1 MASVG
6 RAMLGGARA
15 VGTRV
20 GGLAGF
26 GRETILSAAKK
37 GNIKDLINLL
47 KAPGANVNQMDKNQQ
62 TPLWWASYNG
72 KLDAVKVLLGA
83 PGIDVNLSNN
93 KGETPLWVA
102 SYKGHLNVV
111 KALLAAPGID
121 VKQTNKSGRTPLR
134 MASEQGRTE
143 VVELLLAAPGINVNQ
158 IKKAVNSTKR
168 VNIKNLLTKAVKNRE
183 AAAAAKTEQEEK
195 NTKNAANREAA
206 AKVEQEAKNAKNAA
220 NREAAI
226 KNARNKTNLF
236 TNIKKGDYKVNLI
249 GKIKN
254 LYGNV
259 NHKFTGGMTLLHY
272 AALQGKE
279 DVVKELLE
287 NVANVDEPNDQA
299 QTALYLASEQGRVAI
314 AEALLE
320 KGADVNL
327 AAKDGRTPL
336 RVASKAGKTDVVKL
350 LLDAGAKVNVVGNGK
365 TPFQAATNNEIKVLL
380 LEKGGANIATLNN
393 VNKQALLVQA
403 ITNEKLN
410 VVNSLIKAG
419 AKVNSVPTTLGNG
432 NLKNLLVRTI
442 EQQKNSNKPSL
453 GYRYNNNETL
463 KKYLRTENG
472 RKALRSSY
480 QKYKLSNNNNS
491 IGSVFKL
498 LKRSGK
504 LNKVELQ
511 NLLNEYQR
519 KLNTYNSGTPE
530 RKELEQAI
538 KNINAAKTAQAAANK
553 AAANKEAAIAQ
564 TNVKK
569 NFAEKIKKI
578 KNGNFNLLTNDI
590 FTSLS
595 DSELKGI
602 LQALSGKGSTNADK
616 DMMKKL
622 LKKWIEKG
630 KTLNSAE
637 LAKTTNFIKSLEAD
651 IKKITNNYALRQK
664 FKSTSSELGTT
675 YNTANTI
682 KRALLTQN
690 GRQKII
696 KSYGLSI
703 PPNSPIPEIVSAL
716 HNRQSF
722 KNSITLKSLKTEY
735 QKLREAF
742 SDNTSSTNY
751 KNLNS
756 AIASIPVNANVPK
769 SSKPVNANVPN
780 SSKPVNANVP
790 KSSKPVNNA
799 DLKAKIKQ
807 VRETIPNELLSG
819 KANVGLVLKS
829 NGSPY
834 KLVNYTKLNQAIREF
849 KRTGNNQNLNNNAII
864 TNAAN
869 GTWSLVPVPRNLLA

>member
-1 MASVG
+1 
-6 RAMLGGARA
+6 LGGARA

-498 LKRSGK
+498 LKRSK
-504 LNKVELQ
+504 TLNNVKNLN
-511 NLLNEYQR
+511 NLLEEYKD

-538 KNINAAKTAQAAANK
+538 KNINTAKTDQAKANKAAANK
-553 AAANKEAAIAQ
+553 AAANKAAAIKAVA
-564 TNVKK
+564 NKAI
-569 NFAEKIKKI
+569 FAEEIKKI
-578 KNGNFNLLTNDI
+578 KSGNFKLLTNDI

-602 LQALSGKGSTNADK
+602 LQALSGKGSTNDDK
-616 DMMKKL
+616 EMMKKL
-622 LKKWIEKG
+622 LKKWIENG
-630 KTLNSAE
+630 KTLNNAE
-637 LAKTTNFIKSLEAD
+637 LAKTTNFIKSLEPD

-664 FKSTSSELGTT
+664 FIGTESKISESTFGW
-675 YNTANTI
+675 NDPNTI
-682 KRALLTQN
+682 KKALLSQN

-696 KSYGLSI
+696 TTYGLPI
-703 PPNSPIPEIVSAL
+703 PLNSPIPEIVSAL
-716 HNRQSF
+716 HGSKQPKFVNTV
-722 KNSITLKSLKTEY
+722 KLNSLKKEY
-735 QKLREAF
+735 QRLRDAY
-742 SDNTSSTNY
+742 SDNTSSVIYTN
-751 KNLNS
+751 LTD
-756 AIASIPVNANVPK
+756 AINSIPNNPNAVSANANANAELRAKVNQVKK
-769 SSKPVNANVPN
+769 SIPEGLL
-780 SSKPVNANVP
+780 
-790 KSSKPVNNA
+790 NNPQA
-799 DLKAKIKQ
+799 I
-807 VRETIPNELLSG
+807 
-819 KANVGLVLKS
+819 VGLVLKS

-834 KLVNYTKLNQAIREF
+834 KLVNYTKLKNAINKFKDTGKNQP
-849 KRTGNNQNLNNNAII
+849 LNNNTII
-864 TNAAN
+864 TNAAK
-869 GTWSLVPVPRNLLA
+869 GTWNLVEVPRNLLA